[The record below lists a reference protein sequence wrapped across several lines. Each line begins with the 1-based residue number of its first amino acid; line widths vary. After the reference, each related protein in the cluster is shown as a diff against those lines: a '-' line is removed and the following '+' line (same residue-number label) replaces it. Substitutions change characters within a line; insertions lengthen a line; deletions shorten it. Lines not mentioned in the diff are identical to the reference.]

1 MLATKTKTVRR
12 ELKSILGENLKEK
25 EVLAPYT
32 SFKIGGEAD
41 YFFRAKRIDELTN
54 AVLTAREL
62 GIPYFILGKG
72 NNVLVSDEGFRGMV
86 IKNEC
91 RKTEVCDTTIACQSG
106 TLLKDLVNSARENS
120 LQGFEFLA
128 GIPGTV
134 GGAVFGNAGAF
145 GKSIGE
151 YTEEAVLLTSSG
163 NIEIVG
169 REYFDFGYRY
179 SKLKKTMDV
188 LLSVSFKLKKGR
200 KESIG
205 KRIEQVWEKRKKSI
219 PYNKKSAGCFFKNVK
234 DKGISAGYLLDQ
246 VGAKKMSVGEA
257 KVFSKHANIII
268 NSKNAKAKDVKKLAR
283 ILKERVKKRFKINL
297 EEEVIYLGKFNQRRL
312 PIDNI

>member
-1 MLATKTKTVRR
+1 MLVANIKKVRR
-12 ELKSILGENLKEK
+12 ELKNILGKNLKQK

-41 YFFRAKRIDELTN
+41 FFLRVKRIEELTN

-62 GIPYFILGKG
+62 RIPYFVLGKG
-72 NNVLVSDEGFRGMV
+72 NNVLVSDQGFRGL
-86 IKNEC
+86 IIINEC
-91 RKTEVCDTTIACQSG
+91 KRTEICNTTISCQSG
-106 TLLKDLVNSARENS
+106 TLLKDLVKTTRENS

-151 YTEEAVLLTSSG
+151 YTEEAVILTSSG

-169 REYFDFGYRY
+169 REYFDFSYRY
-179 SKLKKTMDV
+179 SKLKKTKDV
-188 LLSVSFKLKKGR
+188 LLSASFKLKKGR

-205 KRIEQVWEKRKKSI
+205 KRIGQVWEKRKKSI

-268 NSKNAKAKDVKKLAR
+268 NSKNAKAKDVNKLAR
-283 ILKERVKKRFKINL
+283 ILKDRVKKRFKINL
-297 EEEVIYLGKFNQRRL
+297 EEEVIYLGKFT
-312 PIDNI
+312 